1 MPSDK
6 VVPPAPSPMD
16 IYTEVG
22 QKVRYSL
29 PKNGYPHHQ
38 EKARRLLEFGGV
50 YTLRSVEVQ
59 PFSTAIELAEIPGQ
73 SFNSVMFS
81 NVEPAA
87 PPQAAPPQHVPT
99 WPSDSGNYEP
109 NFPQSAAPVA
119 PSLEEKWEA
128 IRRMWPDAEFCGD
141 ISGGSRLWSRSK
153 ASYTQSG
160 TLGVTSTRLSHGRYR
175 EECIEDAYAKL
186 PAQPGDGP
194 EEALRDAAN
203 DWYETTGFTLDHL
216 DGLAQEAFKAG
227 ADWQA
232 SRSREDGW
240 VSVAERLPDS
250 VGPWLVSKGAGKV
263 APRRT
268 CLTAMTT
275 YGSGRLHFPPSV
287 THWQPLPTPP
297 KEGGKA

>member
-1 MPSDK
+1 MSDTPK
-6 VVPPAPSPMD
+6 RPQGGPDTARVFATQEDRKAINELMR
-16 IYTEVG
+16 EVEEH
-22 QKVRYSL
+22 
-29 PKNGYPHHQ
+29 NGM
-38 EKARRLLEFGGV
+38 R
-50 YTLRSVEVQ
+50 
-59 PFSTAIELAEIPGQ
+59 
-73 SFNSVMFS
+73 
-81 NVEPAA
+81 EPAT

-232 SRSREDGW
+232 SRSREDGIRDG
-240 VSVAERLPDS
+240 EPI
-250 VGPWLVSKGAGKV
+250 
-263 APRRT
+263 
-268 CLTAMTT
+268 
-275 YGSGRLHFPPSV
+275 SGRVFGCGCVDVCRGHTS
-287 THWQPLPTPP
+287 TQPPP